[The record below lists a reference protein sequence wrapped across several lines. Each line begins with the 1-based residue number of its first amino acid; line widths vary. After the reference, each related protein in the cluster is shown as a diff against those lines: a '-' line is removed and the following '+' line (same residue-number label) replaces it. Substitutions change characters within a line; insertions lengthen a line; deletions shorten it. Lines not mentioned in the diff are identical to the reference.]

1 MKALYPKAKLVKM
14 QKRKVGPNQK
24 NIQYVFIYISFDLFS
39 FYILDLLLFH
49 LKMNLIVLK
58 H

>member
-24 NIQYVFIYISFDLFS
+24 NIQYVFI
-39 FYILDLLLFH
+39 
-49 LKMNLIVLK
+49 
-58 H
+58 